1 MRAEVDSGHA
11 VGVFSSSVARL
22 RRVLALLTDAIVL
35 GSSLHHVLH
44 LIQAN
49 PKNFPG
55 NIEFHASQRDPVG
68 APIIVKLPD
77 RGIQLRFDGPDQRLR
92 LIEVID
98 FTKTR
103 FTYDGKDI
111 LKQDRPKSQKGPTFK
126 SIYTQFGPT
135 TPGEFHP
142 SKSKD
147 ATYDDYELSYPGV
160 SFRFPVQAGTFKKGM
175 RWAETVNFL
184 YTSTV
189 KPAVSMAVFNGESW
203 PEVSK
208 DIYTMTLPFQR
219 NPIFGATRKDYAKLP
234 KEIEFARIHG
244 QGQIELVRKNAPSVW
259 ILLNETTPQ
268 DLLAELG
275 PPDEIFKKPRHASVH
290 RPRAESYSRPCRPSS
305 KNDFKPSSWGSFN
318 AISSATETS
327 GDEDEDLDD
336 ITGGNPTEE
345 PEEYF
350 WNYYSHGL
358 DILISP
364 NPRSRI
370 HQRTLSGITNPKSH
384 HTPSSANLN
393 QHQTPTEAQPIFH
406 HSHPVATKLLIH
418 TNVPFT
424 HAFNRH
430 RRLRF
435 EIAQPPPP
443 SPDAGD
449 KEQDEETE
457 AQDMHPSPLTS
468 ETPWQLIS
476 ESLKQRFHDGYY
488 GSAEDERGAQQ
499 PMAVNRGWGGRSG
512 EGSLGESGEL
522 LGGWEGVVD
531 EDDMLVR
538 PGAGRGMVKKDK
550 SDGTKM
556 EEFGQAEMYGGFPGL
571 IFEVLRN
578 GVVCQVQVY

>member
-1 MRAEVDSGHA
+1 
-11 VGVFSSSVARL
+11 
-22 RRVLALLTDAIVL
+22 
-35 GSSLHHVLH
+35 
-44 LIQAN
+44 
-49 PKNFPG
+49 
-55 NIEFHASQRDPVG
+55 VG
-68 APIIVKLPD
+68 APIIVKLRD

-111 LKQDRPKSQKGPTFK
+111 LKQDHPKAQRGPTFK

-135 TPGEFHP
+135 TPGDFHP
-142 SKSKD
+142 AKSKN
-147 ATYDDYELSYPGV
+147 ATHDDYELSYPGV
-160 SFRFPVQAGTFKKGM
+160 SFRFPVQAGIFKKGM

-184 YTSTV
+184 YTSAV
-189 KPAVSMAVFNGESW
+189 KPAVSMAIFHGESW
-203 PEVSK
+203 SEASK
-208 DIYTMTLPFQR
+208 SIYTTVLPFQR
-219 NPIFGATRKDYAKLP
+219 SPIFGATRKDYAKLP

-244 QGQIELVRKNAPSVW
+244 HGQVELVRKNAPSVW

-268 DLLAELG
+268 DLVAELG

-290 RPRAESYSRPCRPSS
+290 RPRAESYSRPSA
-305 KNDFKPSSWGSFN
+305 KNDFKPSSWGSIN
-318 AISSATETS
+318 ATSSATETS
-327 GDEDEDLDD
+327 ADEDEDLDN
-336 ITGGNPTEE
+336 ITAGNPAEE
-345 PEEYF
+345 PEQYF

-364 NPRSRI
+364 NPHSRI
-370 HQRTLSGITNPKSH
+370 HPKAPTGIVNPENH
-384 HTPSSANLN
+384 HTPTTTHVT
-393 QHQTPTEAQPIFH
+393 QHQRPTNTQPVSH

-435 EIAQPPPP
+435 EIAQPPRS
-443 SPDAGD
+443 SPDPPEEGD
-449 KEQDEETE
+449 ETE
-457 AQDMHPSPLTS
+457 AQDVQSSPVTS
-468 ETPWQLIS
+468 ETPWHLIS
-476 ESLKQRFHDGYY
+476 ESLKRRFHGRYY
-488 GSAEDERGAQQ
+488 GSAEEERGAQQ

-531 EDDMLVR
+531 EDDVLVR
-538 PGAGRGMVKKDK
+538 PGAGGWVARKDK
-550 SDGTKM
+550 GDASKM
-556 EEFGQAEMYGGFPGL
+556 EEFGQAEMYGEFPGL

-578 GVVCQVQVY
+578 GIVCQVQVY